1 MTLPQKEKAITTADI
16 TCTLEQMRLDD
27 ANIFLDKKWVPLEE
41 AQKLLK
47 EQKIISDSDLDS
59 WKKYTDYQLKQ
70 KDGIIDR
77 LNETIESEENENIS
91 LENKLKHAKK
101 NNTFSHKRILELEDK
116 IERAKRILNDF
127 VIQFDFG
134 GSITSQRA
142 LINEAR
148 SILVLNQEKKE
159 PYCFGKFD
167 KKCEDCQSYCMY
179 RGACEK
185 TSVANGENKQ

>member
-1 MTLPQKEKAITTADI
+1 MGNAGTVFTRMSATKMSEKKVVTTADI
-16 TCTLEQMRLDD
+16 TCTLEQMRLDN
-27 ANIFLDKKWVPLEE
+27 AF
-41 AQKLLK
+41 
-47 EQKIISDSDLDS
+47 
-59 WKKYTDYQLKQ
+59 T
-70 KDGIIDR
+70 
-77 LNETIESEENENIS
+77 
-91 LENKLKHAKK
+91 
-101 NNTFSHKRILELEDK
+101 HKRILELEDK
-116 IERAKRILNDF
+116 IDRAKRILNDF

-179 RGACEK
+179 REACEK
-185 TSVANGENKQ
+185 SSVANGDNKP

>member
-1 MTLPQKEKAITTADI
+1 MILLLKKSAKNVNVMGNAGTVFTRMSATKMSEKKVVTTADI
-16 TCTLEQMRLDD
+16 TCTLEQMRLDN
-27 ANIFLDKKWVPLEE
+27 ANVFLDKKWVPLEE
-41 AQKLLK
+41 WLKLN
-47 EQKIISDSDLDS
+47 QQV
-59 WKKYTDYQLKQ
+59 T
-70 KDGIIDR
+70 
-77 LNETIESEENENIS
+77 
-91 LENKLKHAKK
+91 
-101 NNTFSHKRILELEDK
+101 HKRILELEDK
-116 IERAKRILNDF
+116 IDRAKRILNDF

-185 TSVANGENKQ
+185 SSVANGDNKP

>member
-1 MTLPQKEKAITTADI
+1 MVVKHRVLIKTNQKVEELQKEITD
-16 TCTLEQMRLDD
+16 
-27 ANIFLDKKWVPLEE
+27 
-41 AQKLLK
+41 
-47 EQKIISDSDLDS
+47 
-59 WKKYTDYQLKQ
+59 
-70 KDGIIDR
+70 
-77 LNETIESEENENIS
+77 
-91 LENKLKHAKK
+91 NKVQFER

-134 GSITSQRA
+134 GSITAQRA

-179 RGACEK
+179 RGACENS
-185 TSVANGENKQ
+185 SVANGKLGLALGEEKK